1 MNPLLNCLYQ
11 HTLEH
16 LEPGDPEY
24 QENRRC
30 SAKKLSALE
39 ATLNEHQ
46 AQLLT
51 DYLYMHELASDAEQ
65 EAMFRDALIAGLYFG
80 SLCRLAE

>member
-24 QENRRC
+24 QDNRRC
-30 SAKKLSALE
+30 STNKLSALE
-39 ATLNEHQ
+39 ATLDERQ